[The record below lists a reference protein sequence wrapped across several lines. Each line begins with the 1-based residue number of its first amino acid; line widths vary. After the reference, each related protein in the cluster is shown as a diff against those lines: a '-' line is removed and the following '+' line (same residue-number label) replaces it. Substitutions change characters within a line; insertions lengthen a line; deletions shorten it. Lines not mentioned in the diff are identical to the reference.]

1 MLFLLLFIL
10 ALTHFLGIEALARG
24 RGAYPG
30 LWGSIGVLAFCG
42 SLFVAPYFGLAP
54 GAQFVLAWVLL
65 GVVAFVV
72 RFVVGARKPQ
82 PDGMW
87 SCPNCHMVN
96 EASYVVCQ
104 ACARPWSK

>member
-1 MLFLLLFIL
+1 MLFQGLLFIV
-10 ALTHFLGIEALARG
+10 ALGGIEALARG
-24 RGAYPG
+24 RGGYPG
-30 LWGSIGVLAFCG
+30 LWGAI
-42 SLFVAPYFGLAP
+42 
-54 GAQFVLAWVLL
+54 
-65 GVVAFVV
+65 GVVAYFVGLFAAPYLGLQSGAQLIPAWGLLAVVAIIV

-104 ACARPWSK
+104 ACARPWST

>member
-1 MLFLLLFIL
+1 MLNGLLLVV
-10 ALTHFLGIEALARG
+10 ALVGIEALARG
-24 RGAYPG
+24 RGADPG
-30 LWGSIGVLAFCG
+30 VWGAIGV
-42 SLFVAPYFGLAP
+42 VGLAA
-54 GAQFVLAWVLL
+54 GFLAGRMVGGRDSIEQFFFPWVLV
-65 GVVAFVV
+65 GVVAVVV

-104 ACARPWSK
+104 ACQEPWPQS